1 MNSDLTLLEYC
12 YDRIYQYWHLMRFH
26 KPIGIFLLLWPALW
40 ALWIAGKGSPQ
51 PLVAGI
57 IVAGV
62 VVMRAAGCVINDYAD
77 RQFDPLVSRTRNRP
91 IAAGRVTK
99 HEALVLF
106 AGLCLTAFG
115 LVLLLNTMTIL
126 LSFVGAFL
134 AASYPFMKRYT
145 HLPQLYLGLAF
156 GWAVPMVFAAQT
168 DSVPRSAWLLY
179 IATILWA
186 LAYDTMY
193 AMVDREEDLKIG
205 VKSTAILFGELD
217 RVFIGI
223 IQGLVLLTLYLVGNH
238 ETFGLYYY
246 SGLSAGAVFFVYQQS
261 LIFDRSRD
269 GCFQAFRNNNWF
281 GAVVFL
287 GILMQYQVG

>member
-1 MNSDLTLLEYC
+1 MHSGLTLTEYL

-40 ALWIAGKGSPQ
+40 ALWIAGKGSPD
-51 PLVAGI
+51 PKIVAV

-62 VVMRAAGCVINDYAD
+62 VIMRAAGCVINDYAD

-91 IAAGRVTK
+91 IAAGRVSK
-99 HEALVLF
+99 NEARLLF
-106 AGLCLTAFG
+106 AGLCLSAFG

-126 LSFVGAFL
+126 LSFAGAFL

-145 HLPQLYLGLAF
+145 HFPQIYLGLAF

-168 DSVPRSAWLLY
+168 ESLPRSAWLLY

-205 VKSTAILFGELD
+205 VKSTAILFGDLD

-223 IQGLVLLTLYLVGNH
+223 IQGMLLLTLYLVGRN
-238 ETFGLYYY
+238 ESFGLYYY
-246 SGLSAGAVFFVYQQS
+246 SSLVPGLVLAVYQQA
-261 LIFDRSRD
+261 LIYNRSKD
-269 GCFQAFRNNNWF
+269 GCFKAFLNNNWF

-287 GILMQYQVG
+287 GILNQYWIA